1 MKRFVVICITIL
13 FCLTAV
19 GLSRS
24 AADPD
29 DFTGQ
34 WYSAADQSVYLFR
47 EGLIFCSRHRVPL
60 SDKDAIS
67 GAYTFGKDRIFLFA
81 TGIPGLETERELYLI
96 TEGEECFLGENPD
109 GTGTVYFIR
118 YQE

>member
-1 MKRFVVICITIL
+1 MRRLYLISSVLLACL
-13 FCLTAV
+13 ALGLCLTAV
-19 GLSRS
+19 
-24 AADPD
+24 DPE

-47 EGLIFCSRHRVPL
+47 DGLVFCSRHAVPL
-60 SDKDAIS
+60 SDTETIS
-67 GAYTFGKDRIFLFA
+67 GAYTFGKDRIYLFA
-81 TGIPGLETERELYLI
+81 SGIPGLEKERELYLVI
-96 TEGEECFLGENPD
+96 SGEEHCLCENPD